1 MMQRW
6 RTERPGEGEHA
17 PFYAAYIAEVPAGDL
32 ADVLE
37 RQGAA
42 LVSLVRGIPEA
53 RGDFRY
59 AEGKW
64 SVKDVLLHVADAER
78 VFGYRALRIA
88 RNDQTDLPGF
98 DENLFVK
105 NAGAAG
111 RRLGDLADELEA
123 IRRATLAL
131 LRPLDDEAMARRG
144 TANGKPITARAIA
157 WIIAGHAE
165 HHEKVLRERY
175 LSG

>member
-1 MMQRW
+1 MTQRW

-32 ADVLE
+32 VDALE

-53 RGDFRY
+53 RGNFRY

-64 SVKDVLLHVADAER
+64 SIKDVLLHVADAER
-78 VFGYRALRIA
+78 IFGYRALRFA
-88 RNDQTDLPGF
+88 RNDETDLPGF
-98 DENLFVK
+98 DEGLFAK
-105 NAGAAG
+105 NAGADG
-111 RRLGDLADELEA
+111 RRLADLADELEA
-123 IRRATLAL
+123 IRRSTLAL
-131 LRPLDDEAMARRG
+131 LRPLDDAAMARRG

-165 HHEKVLRERY
+165 HHMAVLKEKY
-175 LSG
+175 LE